1 MLGFATM
8 YILSMNFDYMTL
20 GLILGNNPFPFKF
33 KGTGDNL
40 TIYAKVTWL
49 VKGR

>member
-20 GLILGNNPFPFKF
+20 GLILGIMPFPFEIN
-33 KGTGDNL
+33 GTGDNL